1 MLSSFIVLI
10 LAINCYNKL
19 SSKLHLI
26 FLFLSLSVFFW
37 CFGSAMVFFTNEVGM
52 NILWN
57 KISYIGAAFTPSLW
71 LILVLE
77 YKKRLKWH
85 HVLSLVVLP
94 IIIVIVAFTNDWH
107 GLLWSNIIQVPN
119 QNGLILIYEHGLFF
133 WITIFYSFL
142 VSLAGILILV
152 RMLIDSATN
161 YRPQILLLILSGLMP
176 IIFSSI
182 YITKFIPI
190 FGVDVTSVGVS
201 ISGILIAVSI
211 YQFSFLD
218 IIPIAHEIL
227 FKNMINGFMVFD
239 VDDKLI
245 EVNPA
250 ANIIAINNNQIGK
263 HANEI
268 FCKFKEL
275 KNFYNGSQ
283 TESEI
288 FLGNPLNR
296 WIQTQI
302 TPIYNDNRV
311 YHGRLL
317 IIQNIDKRK
326 KLEKEIRK
334 SLNEKDLMMKE
345 IHHRVKNNLQVIS
358 SLLSLQSVY
367 HEDVKTRDVLRES
380 QNRVKSMAMV
390 HEILYTRENL
400 SKIDMKKYIDELILH
415 LYASYG
421 KNHGEIKTLLNIE
434 SVQMDINTALP
445 VGLIINELL
454 TNSLKYAF
462 PEGIGE
468 LSLKLQLIDHYYYLE
483 IADNGI
489 GLPYNFDILQTK
501 TLGFQLV
508 NRLVKQLKGSLKLN
522 VNEGTK
528 FCVKFPYNINI
539 TYIQGYINEYDSN

>member
-1 MLSSFIVLI
+1 
-10 LAINCYNKL
+10 
-19 SSKLHLI
+19 
-26 FLFLSLSVFFW
+26 
-37 CFGSAMVFFTNEVGM
+37 
-52 NILWN
+52 
-57 KISYIGAAFTPSLW
+57 
-71 LILVLE
+71 
-77 YKKRLKWH
+77 
-85 HVLSLVVLP
+85 
-94 IIIVIVAFTNDWH
+94 
-107 GLLWSNIIQVPN
+107 
-119 QNGLILIYEHGLFF
+119 
-133 WITIFYSFL
+133 
-142 VSLAGILILV
+142 
-152 RMLIDSATN
+152 
-161 YRPQILLLILSGLMP
+161 MP